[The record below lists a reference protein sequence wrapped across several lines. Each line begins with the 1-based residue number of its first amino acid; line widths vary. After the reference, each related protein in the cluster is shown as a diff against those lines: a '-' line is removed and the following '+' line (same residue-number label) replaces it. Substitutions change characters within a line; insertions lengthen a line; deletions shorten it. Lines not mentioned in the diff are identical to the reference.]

1 MHRLPRPW
9 TTALAL
15 GVLAATTSGCLGS
28 APRADTP
35 VRSRP
40 PATARPSAT
49 RAATSAPSTPPASPT
64 GPRST
69 APTATAAPATP
80 TDAPADAPAVGA
92 SDPAVAPASPVV
104 SPTTGSAPR
113 LVRYSGDGVTVQRAA
128 DADRLHG
135 TSPEFRR
142 FVVAHLPQGQADCG
156 NGSITVKAWRADG
169 FAVGDVF
176 ECPGG
181 YRAIWGTAGGG
192 SWRQLVG
199 TQDVWS
205 CSDLHRWS
213 VPTSIAG
220 DKCSADGGLQEYR
233 QA

>member
-1 MHRLPRPW
+1 MHRLRRPW
-9 TTALAL
+9 TTALAF
-15 GVLAATTSGCLGS
+15 GVLAATTSGCLGP
-28 APRADTP
+28 APQADTP
-35 VRSRP
+35 ARSRP
-40 PATARPSAT
+40 PVTARPPAT
-49 RAATSAPSTPPASPT
+49 RTAASAPSTAPASPT
-64 GPRST
+64 EPRST

-80 TDAPADAPAVGA
+80 TDTPDPAT
-92 SDPAVAPASPVV
+92 SDPAVAPSSPVV

-135 TSPEFRR
+135 TSTEFRQ
-142 FVVAHLPQGQADCG
+142 FVVAHLPQGEADCG
-156 NGSITVKAWRADG
+156 DGSITVKAWRADG

-181 YRAIWGTAGGG
+181 YRAIWGTAGSG

-205 CSDLHRWS
+205 CSDLRRWS

-220 DKCSADGGLQEYR
+220 DRCYADGGLQVYR